1 MGEAALR
8 LVDLAKGLAE
18 MRTAIPPDME
28 IMGLTG
34 DSRAIRPGFLFAALP
49 GTITDGRDFIADA
62 LERGAVAILSPA
74 GDAPLSPRS
83 DRSAAFNIARGDS
96 PARSGAVSL
105 FADNPRRAYALLA
118 ARFFARQP
126 ETVAAV
132 TGTNGKTSTVHFLR
146 QIWSRL
152 GLGAA
157 SIGTLGVI
165 GPDGETRRVGG
176 LTTPDPVELHRLL
189 KELAEAGV
197 GHLALEAS
205 SHGLEQCRLDGV
217 RLKAAAF
224 TNLTR
229 DHLDYHRD
237 MDAYLAAKRRLFA
250 DLLPDGAAAVVRRG
264 APGSDEILAACRA
277 RGLKV
282 VTYGGSGADLEL
294 RAAQPSPGGQRLD
307 LSLFGVKRT
316 LDFPLVGLFQAEN
329 ALAALGLA
337 LACGSDPAR
346 AAEALARLGGVPGRL
361 EKAGASRSGAAVYVD
376 YAHTPDAL
384 ANVLAALRPH
394 ARGRLAVVF
403 GCGGERDAGKRA
415 EMGRVAARLADA
427 AIVTDDNPRGE
438 DAAAIRRAILAACPG
453 AAEIADRRQAI
464 RAAVAAL
471 RAGDVLVLAGKGHER
486 VQIVGAESRPFDD
499 AVEARAALA
508 EVGT

>member
-1 MGEAALR
+1 VGGIADVA
-8 LVDLAKGLAE
+8 VAPGADL
-18 MRTAIPPDME
+18 E
-28 IMGLTG
+28 IIGLTA

-49 GTITDGRDFIADA
+49 GAKADGRDYIADA
-62 LERGAVAILSPA
+62 LKRGAVAVLAPT
-74 GDAPLSPRS
+74 GDAPLSP
-83 DRSAAFNIARGDS
+83 
-96 PARSGAVSL
+96 RSGAVSL

-118 ARFFARQP
+118 ARFYAPQP
-126 ETVAAV
+126 ATVAAV

-152 GLGAA
+152 GLDAA

-165 GPDGETRRVGG
+165 GPDGETRRAGG
-176 LTTPDPVELHRLL
+176 LTTPDPADLHRTL

-197 GHLALEAS
+197 AHLALEAS
-205 SHGLEQCRLDGV
+205 SHGLEQYRLDGV

-250 DLLPDGAAAVVRRG
+250 ELLPDGAAAVVRRG
-264 APGSDEILAACRA
+264 APGSEPILAACRA

-282 VTYGGSGADLEL
+282 VTYGGSTYGGLGADLEL
-294 RAAQPSPGGQRLD
+294 RAAAPSPGGQRLD

-337 LACGSDPAR
+337 LACGGDSAR
-346 AAEALARLGGVPGRL
+346 AAEALARLASVPGRL
-361 EKAGASRSGAAVYVD
+361 EKAGAARSGAAVYVD

-403 GCGGERDAGKRA
+403 GCGGERDPGKRA
-415 EMGRVAARLADA
+415 EMGRVAARLADRV
-427 AIVTDDNPRGE
+427 IVTDDNPRGE

-453 AAEIADRRQAI
+453 ATEIADRRQAI

-471 RAGDVLVLAGKGHER
+471 ESGDVLVLAGKGHER

-508 EVGT
+508 EAGS